1 VVTFIIKRLLLLIP
15 TVIGVVSI
23 AFLVMRLIPGDAAQF
38 ILGDYAT
45 KETLAQLR
53 EQLGLMKPIHVQY
66 VRFLSRALVGD
77 FGRSLVTQRPAFDE
91 ALAVFPYTI
100 QLATAGTL
108 LSMLIGVPIG
118 ILSALSRNTPVDFF
132 AMTFA
137 LVGVSM
143 PVFWLG
149 LLLLLI
155 FSLYLGWTPTV
166 GAGQEGNVFNQL
178 HHLALPALT
187 LAISI
192 AAMVTRMTRSTMLEV
207 VSQDYIRTALAKG
220 LREPWVIMKH
230 ALRNASLPIVT
241 VVGINFGVQL
251 GGTVLIETIFA
262 RPGLGNILISS
273 IYQRDYPVVQATVV
287 LFASSFILVNLL
299 VDLLYVIL
307 DPRLKG

>member
-1 VVTFIIKRLLLLIP
+1 
-15 TVIGVVSI
+15 
-23 AFLVMRLIPGDAAQF
+23 
-38 ILGDYAT
+38 
-45 KETLAQLR
+45 
-53 EQLGLMKPIHVQY
+53 
-66 VRFLSRALVGD
+66 
-77 FGRSLVTQRPAFDE
+77 
-91 ALAVFPYTI
+91 
-100 QLATAGTL
+100 
-108 LSMLIGVPIG
+108 
-118 ILSALSRNTPVDFF
+118 
-132 AMTFA
+132 
-137 LVGVSM
+137 
-143 PVFWLG
+143 
-149 LLLLLI
+149 
-155 FSLYLGWTPTV
+155 FSLSLGWTPTV
-166 GAGQEGNVFNQL
+166 GAGQEGNVFSQF

-207 VSQDYIRTALAKG
+207 VSQDYIRTARAKG
-220 LREPWVIMKH
+220 LGEPWVVMKH

-251 GGTVLIETIFA
+251 GGTVLIETVFA